1 MPDLRPLRD
10 TDVADVLTL
19 NERNVVK
26 LAPMDEARLHELR
39 ETADRFDV
47 LDVDGAFAGFV
58 ITFAPGRVVRLGELP
73 LVRRRGTARFYYL
86 DRIVLHEGFRR
97 RGLGG
102 YVYDEIERVAAP
114 YTRLALE
121 VNLVPRNDASLAFH
135 AARGYREVGRLGDDE
150 PPGVVD
156 GEAAVT
162 PERGGARRSAEAM
175 WAGDAASR
183 ALGMELVEVAPG
195 PRDAADDGARGHGQR
210 ARDRARRPDVHAG
223 RLGVRVRLQ
232 LLQPQHGRGR
242 RGDPVPGAHPARGRA
257 GRGGGRA
264 QPRGP
269 RRRLRRHRAGRGDRR
284 GGVRGAQQGDPRDA
298 LRPGADGGGLR

>member
-19 NERNVVK
+19 NDRNVVK

-58 ITFAPGRVVRLGELP
+58 ITFAPG
-73 LVRRRGTARFYYL
+73 TAYDSDNYRWFATRHERFYYL

-102 YVYDEIERVAAP
+102 QVYDELERVAAP

-150 PPGVVD
+150 HLV
-156 GEAAVT
+156 
-162 PERGGARRSAEAM
+162 S
-175 WAGDAASR
+175 
-183 ALGMELVEVAPG
+183 LMEKPL
-195 PRDAADDGARGHGQR
+195 
-210 ARDRARRPDVHAG
+210 
-223 RLGVRVRLQ
+223 
-232 LLQPQHGRGR
+232 
-242 RGDPVPGAHPARGRA
+242 
-257 GRGGGRA
+257 
-264 QPRGP
+264 
-269 RRRLRRHRAGRGDRR
+269 
-284 GGVRGAQQGDPRDA
+284 
-298 LRPGADGGGLR
+298 